1 MNRWT
6 LDWIEKKTTYSC
18 HCPNCEKWYDTGI
31 KDLDVYI
38 NSYSLHYRINASSYR
53 KDDFCSEHCAR
64 TWFEK
69 RKTEDSKLEER
80 NAEIAAKQAQENAE
94 WEAKREAERKAK
106 EERER
111 IQQEK
116 EDKIY
121 RDWFNARNA
130 FWNEANAQIY
140 NMNQNKYKINP
151 DKRQKII
158 NGYLE
163 KMKCKCCGKISPELI
178 ALQYYEYPHSFSSS
192 IRYAKKDT
200 EKTVSFKLSDQ
211 DNVNDFIN
219 NKEINFKNFS
229 EKQLQFLG
237 IAKVEDFS
245 AYEKDIL
252 YYNYADIEKEY
263 SEYETYFS
271 RQENFKGT
279 FYYHITEHR
288 KTKINHEKAK
298 KSDYL
303 AITDYNY
310 TDSNTKFSPEKY
322 VNILIPNQKKIDDY
336 VLNNIDPVY
345 SYCCSAEC
353 KQKLIESSGAEK
365 KKNELFEKNI
375 KSINEKIAKF
385 LKAKRKK
392 FIIGAAAVAGWF
404 LLLGI
409 AIAGA
414 NKQFEPWVVAQ
425 YEEGDHPCYEF
436 AAFANKDAVFYHT
449 ENKKTMFNIAY
460 VENPIETPDK
470 VTEDTYKDYIQVL
483 EKQMS
488 YGDSQENDEKFVTKE
503 LRKIIKKTPG
513 LYDFPS
519 REPLVFFIDK
529 VETGKNTVKHKYA
542 LATVR
547 LDNNGKISAF
557 YRASNI
563 RNYYTAVYNK

>member
-1 MNRWT
+1 MGLRLKEITETNGTTGRNGTCANCGRSFNTYERIQKYSAVYYDDSFKCDGDDCCSRGCAMAWYRN
-6 LDWIEKKTTYSC
+6 LEKKRAAESAAIDAKRE
-18 HCPNCEKWYDTGI
+18 EKY
-31 KDLDVYI
+31 
-38 NSYSLHYRINASSYR
+38 
-53 KDDFCSEHCAR
+53 
-64 TWFEK
+64 
-69 RKTEDSKLEER
+69 
-80 NAEIAAKQAQENAE
+80 AEWAAE

-298 KSDYL
+298 QSDYL

-409 AIAGA
+409 LIGMSKDSFDYWDKTQYA
-414 NKQFEPWVVAQ
+414 NNS
-425 YEEGDHPCYEF
+425 YPCYEF
-436 AAFANKDAVFYHT
+436 ATFANKDGVFYHT
-449 ENKKTMFNIAY
+449 ENKKYAISLAY
-460 VENPIETPDK
+460 VENPIEVPDE

-483 EKQMS
+483 EKQMN
-488 YGDSQENDEKFVTKE
+488 YGDSQENDEKFE
-503 LRKIIKKTPG
+503 RKKLKKLLGKTQW
-513 LYDFPS
+513 LDDFPTGE
-519 REPLVFFIDK
+519 RLVFCID
-529 VETGKNTVKHKYA
+529 VAELGKKSIKHKYA
-542 LATVR
+542 FVRIR
-547 LDNNGKISAF
+547 LDDWGKIESVSNATNV
-557 YRASNI
+557 YR
-563 RNYYTAVYNK
+563 YYTAVYNK